1 MGNVSN
7 IRKKPGPPPGTHHA
21 GTFKPGPDP
30 RRYKHD
36 EERRKARLTVEELA
50 KTYTEEAF
58 GKLVD
63 LLDSDSPKVAIEA
76 ASQILDR
83 GWGRSVDRVQIAQID
98 ATGATGGAAL
108 PLEELRRRAQNLL
121 ESDDDVTTGVTL
133 EHDHE

>member
-1 MGNVSN
+1 
-7 IRKKPGPPPGTHHA
+7 
-21 GTFKPGPDP
+21 
-30 RRYKHD
+30 
-36 EERRKARLTVEELA
+36 VEELA